1 MTGPASATSDEY
13 RRGVEAARA
22 LRVQRLLAPDG
33 WLSLVARHWL
43 EEGETELPIGFVTLH
58 EGAVHLRVHTGVEAR
73 VRGQLVEHLDWNGD
87 DAPRPDVVEALGQR
101 WDLVRRGDRMSLR
114 VKDEASPLRRDFA
127 GIDYFPI
134 DPRWAVTGRFESYQG
149 RFLDM
154 VSSSGLPL
162 RLPCPG
168 RVVFTLEGREL
179 ALEPVMDG
187 ARLQF
192 MFADQTT
199 GRESYGGGRFLYAG
213 FSAEGVTLDFNLAL
227 SPPCVFNPLAVCPL
241 PPAQNRL
248 PLRIEAGERVRG

>member
-1 MTGPASATSDEY
+1 MTVASSGEAGEY
-13 RRGVEAARA
+13 QRGVEAARA

-33 WLSLVARHWL
+33 WLALVARHWL
-43 EEGETELPIGFVTLH
+43 EEGETELPIGFVTLKD
-58 EGAVHLRVHTGVEAR
+58 GAVHLRVHTGVEAR
-73 VRGQLVEHLDWNGD
+73 VGGKLIKHLDWVGD

-101 WDLVRRGDRMSLR
+101 WDLVRRGERLSLR
-114 VKDEASPLRRDFA
+114 VKDEASALRRNFA

-149 RFLDM
+149 KFLDV

-179 ALEPVMDG
+179 ALEPMMDG

-192 MFADQTT
+192 IFADQTSKHET
-199 GRESYGGGRFLYAG
+199 YGGGRFLYAG
-213 FSAEGVTLDFNLAL
+213 FSPEGVTLDFNLAL
-227 SPPCVFNPLAVCPL
+227 NPPCVFNPLAVCPL